1 MRVLFRVAATLL
13 IAVPLFVVLVII
25 FMITALAPERRG
37 SLSPES
43 GTSRSLERGA
53 SVGSSR
59 RATGAVAEVSR

>member
-13 IAVPLFVVLVII
+13 IAVPLFVALVIM
-25 FMITALAPERRG
+25 FMVTALAPDRRG

-53 SVGSSR
+53 TGGSSR

>member
-13 IAVPLFVVLVII
+13 LTVPLFAVLVIM
-25 FMITALAPERRG
+25 FTVTALAPDRRG

-43 GTSRSLERGA
+43 ASSRSLERAATG
-53 SVGSSR
+53 GSSR